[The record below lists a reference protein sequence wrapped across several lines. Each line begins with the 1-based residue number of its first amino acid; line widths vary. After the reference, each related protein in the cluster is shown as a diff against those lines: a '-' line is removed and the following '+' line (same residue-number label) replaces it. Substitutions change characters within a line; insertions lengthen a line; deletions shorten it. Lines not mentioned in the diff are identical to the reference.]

1 MKIKI
6 YIIFIYIYICICICI
21 CIYGVKY
28 GFRFIVIF
36 TVRKDGTLTVVI
48 DLTGRQDNIVSKTG
62 LLWFKPQNY

>member
-1 MKIKI
+1 MILSECYLCLRNKW
-6 YIIFIYIYICICICI
+6 
-21 CIYGVKY
+21 VKY

-36 TVRKDGTLTVVI
+36 TLKKEGTLTVVI